1 MWRMRLR
8 VWPSAP
14 RRLSGP
20 AWWFIGGYGLSAVGT
35 GLVYPFL
42 AIYLSQFRGMSSH
55 AAALLLLV
63 LAGAAVP
70 MSVSGGWLVDRYSA
84 RSVGLNGLLAQAT
97 GWLLLAAGH
106 GYGLELLAM
115 MVIGAGTGLFLPAVI
130 PIIAVLSRTE
140 ADKARTQSLRY
151 MMLNLGLGLG
161 AALGGFVLG
170 SASDTRFRWLFTANG
185 ASCALYALILTVRV
199 RLPRATGA
207 PMVGRSRL
215 TRFRPGPDFVL
226 LLAAQLLFVAFGLA
240 QIESGVPLAMRADLG
255 VSTGRVGMLYGLATL
270 VVLVGQLPVSR
281 LVERVHKTRALI
293 GMGLSWAVAW
303 LLGYLA
309 SMVGQH
315 LQVGLLV
322 VMMVTF
328 ALGECAYSPAFYTL
342 VEKLV
347 PASTLGRSSGATWAT
362 FQVGNTVGPSAAVFL
377 VGGGLSLWLVLSA
390 TATIAALLM
399 LIIDRRMHAHPPTPL
414 PRPTQPPEPQP
425 SPGHRT
431 APTSVLAINPAGQ
444 TV

>member
-1 MWRMRLR
+1 MID
-8 VWPSAP
+8 SEG
-14 RRLSGP
+14 RRRWAEARAAQEARTDYATPEGRFARP
-20 AWWFIGGYGLSAVGT
+20 
-35 GLVYPFL
+35 
-42 AIYLSQFRGMSSH
+42 LSQAMSRVFRPLDRIIR
-55 AAALLLLV
+55 ATPLLALLARHATRIELV
-63 LAGAAVP
+63 ELAVTIPG
-70 MSVSGGWLVDRYSA
+70 
-84 RSVGLNGLLAQAT
+84 
-97 GWLLLAAGH
+97 
-106 GYGLELLAM
+106 
-115 MVIGAGTGLFLPAVI
+115 LPADLDGYRI
-130 PIIAVLSRTE
+130 LHLT
-140 ADKARTQSLRY
+140 DLH
-151 MMLNLGLGLG
+151 LDGLPGLG

-309 SMVGQH
+309 SLVGQH